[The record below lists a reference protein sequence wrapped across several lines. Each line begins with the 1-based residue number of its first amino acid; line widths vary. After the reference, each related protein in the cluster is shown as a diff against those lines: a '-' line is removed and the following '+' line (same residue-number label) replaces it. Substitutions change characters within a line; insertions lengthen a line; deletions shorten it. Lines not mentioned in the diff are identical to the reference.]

1 MSRVISVITAAHL
14 PSVPYLLDAYESL
27 IAQKLPAGWCW
38 EWLLQ
43 EDGRTGAVAAA
54 VPDDLR
60 ISVGSASDQPVPAAR
75 A

>member
-54 VPDDLR
+54 VPT
-60 ISVGSASDQPVPAAR
+60 IYGSASDQPVPAAR